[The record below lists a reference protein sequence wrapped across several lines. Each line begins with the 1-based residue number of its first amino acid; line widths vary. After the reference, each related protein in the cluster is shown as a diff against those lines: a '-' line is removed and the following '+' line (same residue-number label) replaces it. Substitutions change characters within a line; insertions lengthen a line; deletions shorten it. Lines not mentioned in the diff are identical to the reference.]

1 MSRSVVGAPGSFSSS
16 HWQDTGLDGPLVP
29 PPAALEVH
37 HPHFPADPH
46 GRMAGNSEE
55 LVINFKMV
63 L

>member
-1 MSRSVVGAPGSFSSS
+1 MPLDLFSSS
-16 HWQDTGLDGPLVP
+16 QWQDTGLDGPLVP